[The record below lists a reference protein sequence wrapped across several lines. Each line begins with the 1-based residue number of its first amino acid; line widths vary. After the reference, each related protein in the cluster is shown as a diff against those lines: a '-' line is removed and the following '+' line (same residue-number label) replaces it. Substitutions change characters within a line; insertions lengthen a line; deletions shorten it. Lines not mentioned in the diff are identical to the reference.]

1 MLLRYLQLLRW
12 PNLLLV
18 ALTQFLVHEFVFS
31 DAFQTAASAGQ
42 TGMAARLSAWQLSA
56 LIFSTVCVTA
66 VGYLIND
73 LHDLKIDLINRPERM
88 LAGRHI
94 SIRAVRRMAW
104 LLGLAGFLSALW
116 LALTVA
122 PLYYILLYP
131 LGLAALWLYSA
142 RLKQLGWPGNLLVSI
157 FCAGVTA
164 LVWLAEQNAWW
175 EFSLRQSQSAHALQN
190 LLLLY
195 LLFAFLSNLYRE
207 WLKDLQDLP
216 GDKAHGRLTL
226 PVRLGPQKARLWS
239 FGAGLIFLLAVL
251 LFALQLHLQ
260 GKTAAFFFLLLFI
273 AAPLLYSLA
282 TLFKDQSQQHYKRLA
297 GIAKFIMLTG
307 VLLIVFL

>member
-31 DAFQTAASAGQ
+31 DAFDLPGSAEQMGV
-42 TGMAARLSAWQLSA
+42 AARLSAWQLLA
-56 LIFSTVCVTA
+56 LIFSTICVTA
-66 VGYLIND
+66 VGYIIND
-73 LHDLKIDLINRPERM
+73 LHDLGIDRINRPEKI
-88 LAGRHI
+88 LVGKHI
-94 SIRAVRRMAW
+94 SIRAAKRINL

-131 LGLAALWLYSA
+131 LGLAALWLYSV
-142 RLKQLGWPGNLLVSI
+142 RLKQLGWPGNLLVSV

-175 EFSLRQSQSAHALQN
+175 EFSLHQSQSAHALQK

-216 GDKAHGRLTL
+216 GDKAYGRLTL
-226 PVRLGPQKARLWS
+226 PVRLGPHKARLWS
-239 FGAGLIFLLAVL
+239 FGAGLVFLLAVC
-251 LFALQLHLQ
+251 LFALQLHAQ
-260 GKTAAFFFLLLFI
+260 GKTKALFFLLLFI
-273 AAPLLYSLA
+273 ATPLLYSLV
-282 TLFKDQSQQHYKRLA
+282 TLFKDQSQQHYKRHA
-297 GIAKFIMLTG
+297 SIAKFIMFTG